1 MPSQSNTA
9 TVPTPSQTVEQAQ
22 QEIAQAAAPK
32 RKLKSLNKNLQI
44 KGFNKARLK
53 DAGKEREQKIEDE
66 EEDLTNK
73 PKDPVDQKVLE
84 KIWKEFALEEQE
96 KGKLLLYNVLNE
108 AVPKLENET
117 EIHFVIGHYSAEVE
131 FNNEKHLLLSF
142 LKKKLNNYH
151 IQLYYRI
158 EEIKEENKLYTNR
171 DKFEFLQ
178 KKHPVL
184 NQLMQRFNL
193 EVDY

>member
-1 MPSQSNTA
+1 MPSQSAA
-9 TVPTPSQTVEQAQ
+9 TSVPTPSQTVEQAQ
-22 QEIAQAAAPK
+22 QEIVQAAAPK

-44 KGFNKARLK
+44 KGFNKTRLK
-53 DAGKEREQKIEDE
+53 DAGKEREQKLADE

-84 KIWKEFALEEQE
+84 KIWKEFALEEQK
-96 KGKLLLYNVLNE
+96 KGKLLLFNVLNE
-108 AVPKLENET
+108 TVPKLENEI
-117 EIHFVIGHYSAEVE
+117 EIHFVVGHYSAEVE

-184 NQLMQRFNL
+184 SQLMQRFNL